1 MSESTKVQEMASKRL
16 GNIKAENAIFFMCDI
31 QERFKP
37 SIKYFKEIVEIAEKL
52 VEATTILDIPLVVT
66 EQYPK
71 GLGETVSELKEKL
84 KEDQKRYSKT
94 KFTMLV
100 PEVISQLEANNN
112 IKHIVLF
119 GIETHV
125 CIQQTVIDLLEKGYE
140 VHVVADA
147 CSSRTQ
153 MDRKFAFERFRQSG
167 AIVTTSDAI
176 LLQLVG
182 DKEHQHFK
190 AIQNLI
196 RKTAPDSGL

>member
-1 MSESTKVQEMASKRL
+1 MDSKRL
-16 GNIKAENAIFFMCDI
+16 GDIKAENAIFFMCDI
-31 QERFKP
+31 QEKFRP
-37 SIKYFKEIVEIAEKL
+37 VIKYFKEILEIAEKL
-52 VEATTILDIPLVVT
+52 VEATNILDIPLVVT

-84 KEDQKRYSKT
+84 KKDQERYSKT

-100 PEVISQLEANNN
+100 PEVISQLDANTN
-112 IKHIVLF
+112 IKHVVLF

-125 CIQQTVIDLLEKGYE
+125 CIQQTVIDLLQKKYE

-153 MDRKFAFERFRQSG
+153 MDRTFAFERFRQSG

-176 LLQLVG
+176 LLQLIG
-182 DKEHQHFK
+182 DKDHPQFK
-190 AIQNLI
+190 AIQKLI
-196 RKTAPDSGL
+196 MKTAPDSGL